1 MCTNGWRTTMNPRTL
16 AAIFAAA
23 ALPVAAQTSPPRAEP
38 RQATA
43 VQMKAEKC
51 KPAKKAAKA
60 KQEPTKKAAAS

>member
-23 ALPVAAQTSPPRAEP
+23 ALPVAAQTAPPRAEP
-38 RQATA
+38 RQPNA

-51 KPAKKAAKA
+51 KTPRKAAKP